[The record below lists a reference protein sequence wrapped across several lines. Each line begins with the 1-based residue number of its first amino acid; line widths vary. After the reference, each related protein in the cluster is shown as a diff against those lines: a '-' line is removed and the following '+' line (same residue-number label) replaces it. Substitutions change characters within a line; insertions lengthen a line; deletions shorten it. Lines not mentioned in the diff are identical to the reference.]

1 MTTYTKNRAELIEA
15 SLAYLAELDDQLATA
30 KVISDRREQD
40 QALESLSEEIIR
52 FRTFLIEENKL

>member
-30 KVISDRREQD
+30 KVISNRREQD
-40 QALESLSEEIIR
+40 QALEHLSEEIIR
-52 FRTFLIEENKL
+52 FRTFLIEEDKL

>member
-40 QALESLSEEIIR
+40 QALEHLSEEIIR
-52 FRTFLIEENKL
+52 FRTFLIEEDKL

>member
-40 QALESLSEEIIR
+40 QALEHLSEEIIR
-52 FRTFLIEENKL
+52 FRTFLIKEDKL

>member
-1 MTTYTKNRAELIEA
+1 MTTYTKNRTELIKA

-40 QALESLSEEIIR
+40 QALEHLSEEIIR

>member
-15 SLAYLAELDDQLATA
+15 SLVYLAELDDQLATA

-40 QALESLSEEIIR
+40 QALEQLSEEIIR
-52 FRTFLIEENKL
+52 FRTFLIEEDKI